1 MTIYEKPTCT
11 TCRRVNKLL
20 EARGV
25 DLNRVNYYI
34 DPFTEQKL
42 KSLLKKMNMTA
53 VELLRKREKAT
64 KSIDVKKETEKSI
77 IKMMIK
83 NPDLIERPII
93 EMGNKAILAR
103 PPEKI
108 NELFN

>member
-34 DPFTEQKL
+34 EPFTEQKL

-53 VELLRKREKAT
+53 VELLRKREKTT